1 MKDSLLVFDYQ
12 ISCTLLHK
20 TSLICLNIFR
30 DNTIIV
36 YVITFSN
43 KKLNKLCDLMRNS
56 FELNTYL
63 FFWDERFIS
72 GSNCP
77 GVFCKKGVLR
87 HFANFIGKHLCHSLV
102 FNKVAGLGLQLYL
115 KRDPGTG
122 VFLWILQNFQEHLLR
137 ISKNTSGGCFC
148 ISTLLCSRK
157 ILWNRIFYWY
167 TLFWKVL
174 WEFTLKLEIYLF
186 VFNVICSF

>member
-1 MKDSLLVFDYQ
+1 MKHSLLVFNYQ
-12 ISCTLLHK
+12 ILWTLLHK
-20 TSLICLNIFR
+20 TSVICLNISR
-30 DNTIIV
+30 DNTIVV

-63 FFWDERFIS
+63 FFWEERFIS

-77 GVFCKKGVLR
+77 EVFCKKGVLR
-87 HFANFIGKHLCHSLV
+87 HFANFIGKHPCHRLF
-102 FNKVAGLGLQLYL
+102 FNKVAGL
-115 KRDPGTG
+115 KRPWHRCFS
-122 VFLWILQNFQEHLLR
+122 VNFAKFLR
-137 ISKNTSGGCFC
+137 ISKNTSGGSFC
-148 ISTLLCSRK
+148 ISTLLCSQK

-174 WEFTLKLEIYLF
+174 WESTSNYEIYLF
-186 VFNVICSF
+186 VFNVICSL